1 MRLKVEPTMKIYLFL
16 LLILIIFGSCTAQKN
31 YNPARRFSPQE
42 LQKDY
47 EVFRNVLE
55 ESHPSLYW
63 YTPKDSVDYFFELGA
78 SRLKDSLLE
87 YQFRN
92 ILSYVVA
99 QIRCGHTSVRS
110 SKAAMRYAERSR
122 SLAFPLSV
130 KMWHDTTVVTSNLNR
145 RDSNVIRGVILK
157 SIEGRSIKT
166 ISDSLFQYLPSDGY
180 NTTHKFQSLSNS
192 GVFRNMYA
200 SIYGL
205 KPRMTVS
212 YIDTSGQEK
221 NSVVN

>member
-1 MRLKVEPTMKIYLFL
+1 MKKPAHISLQKVDRNIPSQPRDGMRLKVEPTMKINLFYF
-16 LLILIIFGSCTAQKN
+16 LILIIFGSCTAQKN

-99 QIRCGHTSVRS
+99 Q
-110 SKAAMRYAERSR
+110 
-122 SLAFPLSV
+122 
-130 KMWHDTTVVTSNLNR
+130 
-145 RDSNVIRGVILK
+145 
-157 SIEGRSIKT
+157 
-166 ISDSLFQYLPSDGY
+166 
-180 NTTHKFQSLSNS
+180 
-192 GVFRNMYA
+192 
-200 SIYGL
+200 
-205 KPRMTVS
+205 
-212 YIDTSGQEK
+212 
-221 NSVVN
+221 